1 MISPLLKVLEVDG
14 YTNTTPT
21 AAQTTRFAAMSATMI
36 AIAGKGSLLMYGT
49 RAWYSEALFE
59 IMPRVDDLGVSSS
72 WLRVDKSVGGDA
84 DIVRGSLTVTNGGYW
99 ETAKNLKRGE
109 YNPWL

>member
-72 WLRVDKSVGGDA
+72 
-84 DIVRGSLTVTNGGYW
+84 
-99 ETAKNLKRGE
+99 
-109 YNPWL
+109 